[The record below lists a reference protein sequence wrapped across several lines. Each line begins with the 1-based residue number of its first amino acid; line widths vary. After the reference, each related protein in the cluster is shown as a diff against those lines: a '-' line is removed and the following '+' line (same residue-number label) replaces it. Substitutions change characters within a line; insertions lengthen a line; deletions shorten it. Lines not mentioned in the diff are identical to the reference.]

1 MQTHFTAEQLADP
14 QVRESDRILRAC
26 VHCGF
31 CTATCPTYLLTGD
44 ELDGPRG
51 RIYLAKDMLEKNR
64 PADPTT
70 VKHLDRC
77 LTCLACMTTCPSGVH
92 YMHLVDH
99 ARQHIER
106 TYVRPLPERLLR
118 WMLAFVLPHTGRFR
132 LALGLA
138 RLARPLR
145 GLLSPRLRALIDAAR
160 EVWGRDTSGEAWDAR
175 GADRA
180 ATGAVVADA
189 PGAGT
194 RRAATDVAGSQ
205 AGSSSAVGVK
215 PAAPAAD
222 AQPRIRR
229 VALLPGCVQPAL
241 RPQIN
246 AATERLLRR
255 FGVEVVVAEDT
266 GCCGALVHHLGR
278 ERDSTAQAK
287 ADIEAWTRELEA
299 RGLDAIVITASGCG
313 TMVKDYGFLFRN
325 DPQYAAKAARISGL
339 ARDVSEVLAEVL
351 PRDAGVPGAGGT
363 GGGQS
368 VGAPSA
374 AGVSAGGAV
383 AGGSVAVDAKVSG
396 TSAEGQSRAL
406 RVAYHSACSLQH
418 GQKLHGLA
426 PQLLRSAGFTVLDVP
441 EGHICC
447 GSAGT
452 YSMLQPEMSGQLRD
466 RKARNIESVQ
476 PDVVATGNIGCIT
489 HIAQATGIPIVHTVE
504 LLDWATGG
512 PIPAGLKARVQ

>member
-1 MQTHFTAEQLADP
+1 MQTHFTPAQLADP
-14 QVRESDRILRAC
+14 QVAESDRILRAC

-64 PADPTT
+64 PADATT

-106 TYVRPLPERLLR
+106 TYRRPLADRFMR
-118 WMLAFVLPHTGRFR
+118 AMLAFVLPHTSRFR
-132 LALGLA
+132 AAMWAA
-138 RLARPLR
+138 RMARPAR
-145 GLLSPRLRALIDAAR
+145 ALLPKRMRSLIDAA
-160 EVWGRDTSGEAWDAR
+160 SH
-175 GADRA
+175 
-180 ATGAVVADA
+180 
-189 PGAGT
+189 PGAH
-194 RRAATDVAGSQ
+194 RARSASQGS
-205 AGSSSAVGVK
+205 AL
-215 PAAPAAD
+215 PASTSAPASPSPVAL
-222 AQPRIRR
+222 ASPRPSANVSSPAIPHIRR

-246 AATERLLRR
+246 EATQRLLAR
-255 FGVEVVVAEDT
+255 FGVEVIVAPGT

-278 ERDSTAQAK
+278 EHHSAAQAR
-287 ADIEAWTRELEA
+287 ADIDAWTREIESG
-299 RGLDAIVITASGCG
+299 GLDAIIVTASGCG
-313 TMVKDYGFLFRN
+313 TMVKDYGFILRT
-325 DPQYAAKAARISGL
+325 DAAYAAKAARVSAL

-351 PRDAGVPGAGGT
+351 PRNAANTAP
-363 GGGQS
+363 
-368 VGAPSA
+368 VGA
-374 AGVSAGGAV
+374 
-383 AGGSVAVDAKVSG
+383 SVAD
-396 TSAEGQSRAL
+396 L

-418 GQKLHGLA
+418 GQKLHSVA
-426 PQLLRSAGFTVLDVP
+426 PGLLRNAGFTVVDIP

-452 YSMLQPEMSGQLRD
+452 YSLLQPEMSGQLRD
-466 RKARNIESVQ
+466 RKARNIESVR
-476 PDVVATGNIGCIT
+476 PDVIATGNIGCIT
-489 HIAQATGIPIVHTVE
+489 QIAQATDIPIVHTVE

-512 PIPAGLKARVQ
+512 PSPAHLNARRTTA